1 MANKYLDYAGLSY
14 FTNKIKALFVQ
25 KEDGKGLST
34 EDYTTAE
41 KSKLANLP
49 ADAEKNIIIGI
60 QRNGLTVTPSNRIVN
75 IEVPVKVS
83 DLTNDS
89 NFMTETE
96 VLNAISNSQHMTKEI
111 VDTLPTTGEEFKM
124 YLVPVEGDE
133 NNVYEE
139 WLWINNTW
147 EKIGD
152 TATVVDLTPYLK
164 KTDMVAIT
172 DVEIDNILAAI

>member
-60 QRNGLTVTPSNRIVN
+60 QRNGLTITPSNRIVN

-89 NFMTETE
+89 NFMSETE

-111 VDTLPTTGEEFKM
+111 VDTLPTTGEQFKM

-139 WLWINNTW
+139 WLWINNAW

-172 DVEIDNILAAI
+172 DVEIDNIFTAI

>member
-14 FTNKIKALFVQ
+14 LTNKIKALFVQ

-41 KSKLANLP
+41 KSKLTNLP

-89 NFMTETE
+89 NFMSETE

-111 VDTLPTTGEEFKM
+111 VDTLPTTGEQFKM

-139 WLWINNTW
+139 WLWINNAW

-172 DVEIDNILAAI
+172 NAEIDNILAAI

>member
-14 FTNKIKALFVQ
+14 FANKIKALFVQ

-41 KSKLANLP
+41 KSKLTNLP
-49 ADAEKNIIIGI
+49 ADAERNIITGI

-75 IEVPVKVS
+75 VEVPVKVS
-83 DLTNDS
+83 DLSNDS
-89 NFMTETE
+89 NFMSQAE
-96 VLNAISNSQHMTKEI
+96 VLNAISNAQHMTKEI
-111 VDTLPTTGEEFKM
+111 VDVLPTTGEDFVM
-124 YLVPVEGDE
+124 YLVPE
-133 NNVYEE
+133 NGGTDNIYEE
-139 WLWINNTW
+139 WLWINNAW

-172 DVEIDNILAAI
+172 NVEIDNILATI

>member
-14 FTNKIKALFVQ
+14 FANKIKALFVQ

-34 EDYTTAE
+34 EDFTTSH
-41 KSKLANLP
+41 KSKLDNLP
-49 ADAEKNIIIGI
+49 ANAERNIITGI

-83 DLTNDS
+83 DLSNDS
-89 NFMTETE
+89 NFMSESE

-111 VDTLPTTGEEFKM
+111 VDTLPTTGEQFKM

-139 WLWINNTW
+139 WLWINNAW

-172 DVEIDNILAAI
+172 NAEIDSLFTAV

>member
-1 MANKYLDYAGLSY
+1 MVNKYLDYAGLSY
-14 FTNKIKALFVQ
+14 FANKIKALFVQ

-89 NFMTETE
+89 NFMSGTE
-96 VLNAISNSQHMTKEI
+96 VLNAIS
-111 VDTLPTTGEEFKM
+111 TTAH
-124 YLVPVEGDE
+124 D
-133 NNVYEE
+133 
-139 WLWINNTW
+139 
-147 EKIGD
+147 
-152 TATVVDLTPYLK
+152 K
-164 KTDMVAIT
+164 K
-172 DVEIDNILAAI
+172 

>member
-14 FTNKIKALFVQ
+14 FANKIKALFVQ

-41 KSKLANLP
+41 KSKLTNLP
-49 ADAEKNIIIGI
+49 ADAERNIITEI
-60 QRNGLTVTPSNRIVN
+60 QRNGLTVTPANRIVN
-75 IEVPVKVS
+75 INVPVKVS
-83 DLTNDS
+83 DLSNDT
-89 NFMTETE
+89 NFMSQTE
-96 VLNAISNSQHMTKEI
+96 VLNAISNAQHMTKEI
-111 VDTLPTTGEEFKM
+111 VDVLPTTGEDFVM
-124 YLVPVEGDE
+124 YLVPEDGGTD
-133 NNVYEE
+133 NIYEE
-139 WLWINNTW
+139 WLWINGSW

-172 DVEIDNILAAI
+172 NVEIDNILAAI

>member
-49 ADAEKNIIIGI
+49 ADAEKNVIIGI

-89 NFMTETE
+89 NFMSETE

-111 VDTLPTTGEEFKM
+111 VDTLPTTGEQFKM

-133 NNVYEE
+133 NNV
-139 WLWINNTW
+139 I
-147 EKIGD
+147 IS
-152 TATVVDLTPYLK
+152 
-164 KTDMVAIT
+164 
-172 DVEIDNILAAI
+172 

>member
-49 ADAEKNIIIGI
+49 ADAEKNVIIGI

-111 VDTLPTTGEEFKM
+111 VDTLPTTGEQFKM

-139 WLWINNTW
+139 WLWINNAW

-164 KTDMVAIT
+164 KADMVAIT
-172 DVEIDNILAAI
+172 NAEIDNILAAI

>member
-14 FTNKIKALFVQ
+14 FANKIKALFVQ

-41 KSKLANLP
+41 KSKLTNLP
-49 ADAEKNIIIGI
+49 ADAERNIITGI
-60 QRNGLTVTPSNRIVN
+60 QRNGLSVTPSNRVVN

-83 DLTNDS
+83 DLSNDS
-89 NFMTETE
+89 DFMSQTE
-96 VLNAISNSQHMTKEI
+96 VLNAISNAQHMTKEI
-111 VDTLPTTGEEFKM
+111 VDVLPTTGEDFVM
-124 YLVPVEGDE
+124 YLVPE
-133 NNVYEE
+133 NGGTDNIYEE
-139 WLWINNTW
+139 WLWINNAW

-164 KTDMVAIT
+164 KSDMVAIT
-172 DVEIDNILAAI
+172 NSEIDSLFAAV

>member
-1 MANKYLDYAGLSY
+1 MANNYLDYAGLSY

-41 KSKLANLP
+41 KSKLTNLP
-49 ADAEKNIIIGI
+49 ADAERNIITGI
-60 QRNGLTVTPSNRIVN
+60 QRNGLTVTPSDRVVN
-75 IEVPVKVS
+75 INVPVKVS
-83 DLTNDS
+83 DLSNDS
-89 NFMTETE
+89 NFMSENE
-96 VLNAISNSQHMTKEI
+96 VLNAISNAQHMTKEI
-111 VDTLPTTGEEFKM
+111 VDVLPATGEDFVM
-124 YLVPVEGDE
+124 YLVPE
-133 NNVYEE
+133 NGGTDNIYEE
-139 WLWINNTW
+139 WLWINNAW

-172 DVEIDNILAAI
+172 NVEIDNILAAI